1 MRLRTRDQP
10 QIGEEQGRRELL
22 DADGWRLMMDRG
34 AGTIEHPGGTL
45 GAHLRRTGERL
56 ASYGVDDDLVVAG
69 RCHAAYGTAGFD
81 VALLTL
87 DERDLLRERIGV
99 RAEALV
105 HEYCSCD
112 RRLTYPGIG
121 DAAPLMHDRWSGR
134 GPPAADGAGRR
145 VLQPHGRQRA
155 RHRRPGLRLRR
166 RPRPLLRHPAL
177 DGPAPHRRGP
187 RGHRGDRGSHR
198 ARAEP
203 RVGRQA
209 GRVPSTTVSGK

>member
-1 MRLRTRDQP
+1 MTDVSSA
-10 QIGEEQGRRELL
+10 
-22 DADGWRLMMDRG
+22 ADGWRLMMDRG

-45 GAHLRRTGERL
+45 GAHLQRTGDRL
-56 ASYGVDDDLVVAG
+56 ASYGVDGDLVVAG

-121 DAAPLMHDRWSGR
+121 EASPLMHDRWSGEAYPLPTDR
-134 GPPAADGAGRR
+134 AAAFCDLTVANELDIADQGFDYGVERDRFFGILRSMGPHLTQAARDDIEATE
-145 VLQPHGRQRA
+145 A
-155 RHRRPGLRLRR
+155 RTAPG
-166 RPRPLLRHPAL
+166 
-177 DGPAPHRRGP
+177 
-187 RGHRGDRGSHR
+187 
-198 ARAEP
+198 
-203 RVGRQA
+203 
-209 GRVPSTTVSGK
+209 